1 MKWVILADNHATGS
15 DHVVIE
21 WEVEVDRQEEADHK
35 RVVVWNTAAVTE
47 EDTEVAEKLQA
58 ELVKGRAHLDAE
70 CTEDKV
76 EQEAPSCQEAMS
88 SILNAT
94 AEKVRICVKSKQWWK
109 ANI

>member
-70 CTEDKV
+70 CTEDEV
-76 EQEAPSCQEAMS
+76 QQDARRCQEAMS
-88 SILNAT
+88 SVLHAT
-94 AEKVRICVKSKQWWK
+94 ASK
-109 ANI
+109 IRM